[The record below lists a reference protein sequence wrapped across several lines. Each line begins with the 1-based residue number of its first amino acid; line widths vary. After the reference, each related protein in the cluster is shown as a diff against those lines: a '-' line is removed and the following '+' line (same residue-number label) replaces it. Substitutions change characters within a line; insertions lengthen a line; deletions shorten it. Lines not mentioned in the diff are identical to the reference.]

1 MNSTVLMTTRSPT
14 NPESSTETA
23 ALQILKIKMEKV
35 LMEVLEVHKERV
47 CWWENENVTETEGL
61 SEDPDGNQRYGG
73 SGVEPPFSIS
83 AS

>member
-35 LMEVLEVHKERV
+35 LMEGFNKETNNNNTNNPWRFSDV
-47 CWWENENVTETEGL
+47 C
-61 SEDPDGNQRYGG
+61 GG
-73 SGVEPPFSIS
+73 EEP
-83 AS
+83 